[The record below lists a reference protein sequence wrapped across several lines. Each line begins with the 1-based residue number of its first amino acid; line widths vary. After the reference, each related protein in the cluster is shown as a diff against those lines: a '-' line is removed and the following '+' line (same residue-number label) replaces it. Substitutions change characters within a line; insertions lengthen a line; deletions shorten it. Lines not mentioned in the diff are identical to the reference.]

1 MKKNTL
7 VISLTLVLV
16 LLLTSCATTYY
27 YSESSVNSKRTRYQT
42 SVNSFGNYN
51 LQGKTFYIESGDN
64 NIPSNDVEFRE
75 YANYVAK
82 ALKSDGAKEINDKK
96 KADMCILVTY
106 GISDE
111 SYIETVPFP
120 IWGQTGIS
128 SINTTS
134 NTSGSAYGS
143 ASRIGNSVYGS
154 VQGNSSTNTT
164 TRVNPSYGITGYSS
178 VDRKVTVFRRVLN
191 IYAYDNTQTNEATM
205 LWKTNII
212 SDGRSSD
219 LRNVLPAMAFCG
231 VGYLGKSSG
240 ETKNYYVF
248 EDQENFLSWKEGTL
262 PDPNVVSYPKFNS
275 SNANPNNIVITKIYR
290 TKNETIIEFVAYNSG
305 YGWFRISPN
314 TYIEFEKQQYKVR
327 TAENIVLGE
336 KNDITKYSAWE
347 FRLIFP
353 AIPSNADYINI
364 SEGEPSGWKWNGVYV
379 KKE

>member
-1 MKKNTL
+1 MKKCIL
-7 VISLTLVLV
+7 VISLALV
-16 LLLTSCATTYY
+16 LLFTSCATTYY
-27 YSESSVNSKRTRYQT
+27 YSESSVNSNRTRYQT

-51 LQGKTFYIESGDN
+51 LQGKTFYLESGDN

-82 ALKSDGAKEINDKK
+82 ALKSVGAKEINDKK
-96 KADMCILVTY
+96 IADMCILVTY

-111 SYIETVPFP
+111 SYVETVPLP

-128 SINTTS
+128 SISTTS

-143 ASRIGNSVYGS
+143 ASGIGNSVYGS
-154 VQGNSSTNTT
+154 VQGKSSTNTT
-164 TRVNPSYGITGYSS
+164 TRINPSYGITGFSS

-191 IYAYDNTQTNEATM
+191 IYAYDNSLTNETTM

-219 LRNVLPAMAFCG
+219 LRSVFPAMAFCG
-231 VGYLGKSSG
+231 IGYLGKSSG

-275 SNANPNNIVITKIYR
+275 SSANPNNVVITKIIR
-290 TKNETIIEFVAYNSG
+290 TRNETIIQFVAYNSG
-305 YGWFRISPN
+305 YAWFRISPN
-314 TYIEFEKQQYKVR
+314 TYIEFEEQQYKVR

-347 FRLIFP
+347 FRLVFP

-364 SEGEPSGWKWNGVYV
+364 SEGESSGWKWNGVYV

>member
-1 MKKNTL
+1 MKKNIL
-7 VISLTLVLV
+7 VISRTLVLV

-27 YSESSVNSKRTRYQT
+27 YSESSVNSKRPRYQI

-128 SINTTS
+128 SISTTS

-164 TRVNPSYGITGYSS
+164 TIVNPSYGITGYSS

-191 IYAYDNTQTNEATM
+191 IYAYDNTQTNETTM

-248 EDQENFLSWKEGTL
+248 EDQEDFLSWKEGTL

-275 SNANPNNIVITKIYR
+275 SNANPNHIVITKIYR
-290 TKNETIIEFVAYNSG
+290 TRNETIIEFVAYNSG